1 MKMFLRSLLLIAA
14 LVVLRASAWVTLTL
28 TRPALVNL
36 PQHIHTMI
44 IVDRTLPANVK
55 KNRVESVLTGE
66 TPHEDEQAVE
76 QVINGVISIVNNGQR
91 MRVIRTT
98 EKFVGGTD
106 GKTFPQAMSW
116 TVINNLCQKYKADA
130 ALVLETFDSDYIL
143 THGTAKIQKNADGTP
158 SLAFS
163 AQGIGTVNL
172 GFRVYD
178 PSQKVISDEF
188 LFNHEAR
195 WNAGGNTVA
204 DAIQG
209 LMNKTE
215 AVKQVSYD
223 AGQLYGKRI
232 TPTYYRVTR
241 YFYNKPKRNKKL
253 TEGVRKSKVAD
264 WQGAIDS
271 WQEAMK
277 IAKKRKQRG
286 RIAYDIAVGYE
297 VLGDLDKALD
307 WASKAYVDYKE
318 KWADDYVRQL
328 KNRINEEAVVREQL
342 GMDK

>member
-1 MKMFLRSLLLIAA
+1 MKMVLRSLLLVAA

-36 PQHIHTMI
+36 PQHIQTLI
-44 IVDRTLPANVK
+44 IVDRTLPADVK
-55 KNRVESVLTGE
+55 KNKIESVLTGE
-66 TPHEDEQAVE
+66 MPHQDEQAVE
-76 QVINGVISIVNNGQR
+76 QVINGVISVVNNGQR
-91 MRVIRTT
+91 MRAIRTT
-98 EKFVGGTD
+98 EKFVGGSD
-106 GKTFPQAMSW
+106 GKTFPEAMSW
-116 TVINNLCQKYKADA
+116 TVITNLCQKYKADA

-143 THGTAKIQKNADGTP
+143 THGRAKVQQNEDGTP
-158 SLAFS
+158 ALSFYAE
-163 AQGIGTVNL
+163 GVGTVNL

-188 LFNHEAR
+188 QFNHEAR
-195 WNAGGNTVA
+195 WNAGGSSITAAVE
-204 DAIQG
+204 G

-223 AGQLYGKRI
+223 AGSLYGQRI
-232 TPTYYRVTR
+232 TPTYYRVRR
-241 YFYNKPKRNKKL
+241 YFYDKPKRNHKL

-264 WQGAIDS
+264 WQGAIES

-277 IAKKRKQRG
+277 IAKKRKHRG

-342 GMDK
+342 GTDQ